1 MNNKPFCIKAVL
13 FDFDGTLTKPG
24 ALNFHLLKETIDCP
38 ADIPVLEFIESLPT
52 PHQRKETF
60 SVLERFESDAAANSE
75 PNDSA
80 EELIFYLRSKGL
92 GVGIVTRNSLQSL
105 KRSLQNFEN
114 IKVSDFDVII
124 SRNSPVEPK
133 PSGDGI
139 LLASQTLN
147 VDVKQVLMVGDYV
160 FDIQAGQIAGCIT
173 AFLDYGTVS
182 IPSGIDSDFTVSCLE
197 EINKIVRMGLPLAM
211 GKLPNDILED
221 FLNRFNFNDPSVLI
235 NTGVGEDVAAVNID
249 QEEVLVLK
257 SDPIT
262 FATDSI
268 GHYAVL
274 INANDLATS
283 GATSRWLLTTL
294 LFPPGI
300 TASAIWQ
307 VMHELESVCRQW
319 DITLCG
325 GHTEITD
332 AVTRPVIT
340 GMLAGT
346 VAKCDLIDKRNM
358 RPGDSV
364 LLTKAVAVEGTAII
378 AREFGDRL
386 MGLGVTED
394 EIEKCRQFL
403 FDISILEEAKIAGRS
418 KGVSA
423 MHDVTEGGLATAL
436 EELSIAGKH
445 RIIVYMDMIPV
456 YPQTENLCRLLDIDP
471 IGLIGSGSLLICCRK
486 DEAEHLMSRI
496 QDAGIDVTCI
506 GEVLEA
512 GRGIE
517 ALKQEKPAYWPCF
530 EVDEITRLF

>member
-1 MNNKPFCIKAVL
+1 MIYKPFRIKAVL

-24 ALNFHLLKETIDCP
+24 ALDFPLLKETIGCP
-38 ADIPVLEFIESLPT
+38 DDIPVLEFIEGLPT
-52 PHQRKETF
+52 PLEREEIL
-60 SVLERFESDAAANSE
+60 SVLERFEINAASNSE
-75 PNDSA
+75 PNHGA
-80 EELIFYLRSKGL
+80 EELIHYLRSKGL
-92 GVGIVTRNSLQSL
+92 GIGIITRNSLLSIE
-105 KRSLQNFEN
+105 RALQNFKN
-114 IKVSDFDVII
+114 IDISDFDVII
-124 SRNSPVEPK
+124 SRDTPVKIK

-139 LLASQTLN
+139 LMAAQTLN
-147 VDVKQVLMVGDYV
+147 VDVKQALMVGDYI
-160 FDIQAGQIAGCIT
+160 FDIQAGQSAGCII
-173 AFLDYGTVS
+173 AFLDYGDV
-182 IPSGIDSDFTVSCLE
+182 SGISKIESDFTISSLE
-197 EINKIVRMGLPLAM
+197 EIKKIVRLGLPLAT

-221 FLNRFNFNDPSVLI
+221 FLDQFNFHDPSVLI
-235 NTGVGEDVAAVNID
+235 GAGVGEDAAAINVD

-274 INANDLATS
+274 INANDIATS

-294 LFPPGI
+294 LFPSGV
-300 TASAIWQ
+300 TASEIRQ
-307 VMHELESVCRQW
+307 VMHELESACRQW

-346 VAKCDLIDKRNM
+346 VAKSDLIDKRNM

-364 LLTKAVAVEGTAII
+364 LLTKAVAVEGTSII
-378 AREFGDRL
+378 AREFGNKLRGFG
-386 MGLGVTED
+386 MSETEL
-394 EIEKCRQFL
+394 EECRQFL
-403 FDISILEEAKIAGRS
+403 SAVSILEEAKIAGRS
-418 KGVSA
+418 GRVSA
-423 MHDVTEGGLATAL
+423 MHDITEGGLATAL
-436 EELSIAGKH
+436 KELSIAGGH
-445 RIIVYMDMIPV
+445 RIRVDMEKIPV
-456 YPQTENLCRLLDIDP
+456 YPQTEKICRLLGINP

-486 DEAEHLMSRI
+486 DYAENLLTRI
-496 QDAGIDVTCI
+496 NDAGIGVICI

-517 ALKQEKPAYWPCF
+517 AVSKAGQVEWPSF